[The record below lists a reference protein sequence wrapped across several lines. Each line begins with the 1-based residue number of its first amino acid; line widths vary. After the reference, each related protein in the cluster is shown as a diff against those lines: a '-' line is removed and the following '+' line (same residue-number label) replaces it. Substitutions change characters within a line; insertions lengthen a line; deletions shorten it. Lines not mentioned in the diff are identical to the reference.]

1 MILKRYY
8 NLQDFVK
15 PNKALVILGPRQAGK
30 TTLVKN
36 YLQNCP
42 YRYRFE
48 TGDNLQTQLIFSRP
62 DLKQLKEYIEGY
74 ELLILDEAQKI
85 PNIGVSLKLLV
96 DHVSN
101 FRIVVTGSSAFE
113 LAGQVGEPLT
123 GRKITLTLYPIA
135 QLELGNHYNS
145 AELKEKLPEF
155 LIYGSYPEIIT
166 ATSINEKRLLITE
179 ITHSY
184 LLKDILELD
193 NIKNSKILI
202 DLLRLLALQIG
213 SEVSLSELGKQLGIN
228 YKTVERYIDL
238 LEKSFVIFTL
248 SGFSRNLRKEIR
260 KKSKYFFYDLGIRNA
275 LIANFNDLNLRNDN
289 GQLWENFLI
298 IERIKKQSYHSIYAN
313 NYFWRT
319 WSQAEIDWVEERE
332 GQLFGYE
339 FKYGKNHAKPPALW
353 HESYPNSQFQL
364 INQIN
369 YLEFIGR

>member
-1 MILKRYY
+1 MILQRYY
-8 NLQDFVK
+8 DLKEFVK
-15 PNKALVILGPRQAGK
+15 PNKALIILGPRQVGK

-42 YRYRFE
+42 YKYRFE
-48 TGDNLQTQLIFSRP
+48 TGDNLQTQHTLNTP
-62 DLKQLKEYIEGY
+62 DLKQLQEYIQGY
-74 ELLILDEAQKI
+74 ELLVVDEAQKI
-85 PNIGVSLKLLV
+85 ANIGVCLKLLV
-96 DHVSN
+96 DNVPN
-101 FRIVVTGSSAFE
+101 IRIIITGSSALE

-135 QLELGNHYNS
+135 QLELINHYNFS
-145 AELKEKLPEF
+145 ELKAKLSEF

-166 ATSINEKRLLITE
+166 AAYNNEKRRLISE

-193 NIKNSKILI
+193 NIKNSKILV
-202 DLLRLLALQIG
+202 DLLRLLAFQIG

-238 LEKSFVIFTL
+238 LEKSFVIYTL
-248 SGFSRNLRKEIR
+248 SGFSQNLRKEIR
-260 KKSKYFFYDLGIRNA
+260 KKNKYFFYDLGIRNA
-275 LIANFNDLNLRNDN
+275 LIANFNELNLRNDI

-339 FKYGKNHAKPPALW
+339 FKWGKNHAKPPGLW
-353 HESYPNSQFQL
+353 RETYQNSQFQL
-364 INQIN
+364 INQTN
-369 YLEFIGR
+369 YLEFIGP